1 MEVKPAKDLPGKVS
15 PSPSAAAAASPTP
28 PPPPA
33 AVKAKLKVQ
42 PLTLQPV
49 PAAPTTRFTIAYHF
63 EKLVRSAGDR
73 CHPNRMKRLVQEV
86 ESMKKSLPLDDSS
99 SIFVRYDTD
108 RLDIMKVL
116 ITGPSGTPY
125 SNGCFEF
132 DVYFPPEY
140 PTHPVK
146 FNLATTGGGTVRF
159 NPNLYNDGKVCLSLL
174 GTWQGTPEEMWNPQT
189 SSLLQVLVSIQSLI
203 LIAEPYFNEPGFERS
218 RGTET
223 GDVASRKYNDTIKVA
238 TLRWAMLEQIR
249 KPSVCFEAVVR
260 AHFWKKRKEI
270 ETQIEQWIAEME
282 KQVKKEGRSIK
293 SLVSAAASSLVSSSS
308 SSSSSSTPAVAASA
322 STSSPSP
329 AASSSTV
336 VVASAKA
343 AASSK
348 TAMELNQLKVSQ
360 IDGLSRFLFCLVCF
374 FFNFVSFFIR
384 SNSLCNSRKNWPNW
398 IQHSIHPMMSRWLLL
413 LLLLRP
419 LLLLLASRCQ

>member
-1 MEVKPAKDLPGKVS
+1 MEVKPAKDLPGAGKIS
-15 PSPSAAAAASPTP
+15 PSPAAAAAAAPTP
-28 PPPPA
+28 PPA
-33 AVKAKLKVQ
+33 TAVKAKSKDSKVQ
-42 PLTLQPV
+42 P
-49 PAAPTTRFTIAYHF
+49 PASPTTRFTVPYHF

-146 FNLATTGGGTVRF
+146 FNLATTGGGSVRF

-203 LIAEPYFNEPGFERS
+203 LIAEPYFNEPGFERN
-218 RGTET
+218 RGTDA
-223 GDVASRKYNDTIKVA
+223 GDVASRKYNDTVKVA

-270 ETQIEQWIAEME
+270 ETQVEQWIAEME
-282 KQVKKEGRSIK
+282 KQIKKEGRTLK

-308 SSSSSSTPAVAASA
+308 SSSTPAAAAAAGA
-322 STSSPSP
+322 STSSPST
-329 AASSSTV
+329 ASSSSI
-336 VVASAKA
+336 VASAKA
-343 AASSK
+343 ASSK
-348 TAMELNQLKVSQ
+348 TATELNQLKVMK
-360 IDGLSRFLFCLVCF
+360 
-374 FFNFVSFFIR
+374 
-384 SNSLCNSRKNWPNW
+384 SLR
-398 IQHSIHPMMSRWLLL
+398 
-413 LLLLRP
+413 
-419 LLLLLASRCQ
+419 